1 MCPKSVCGPL
11 NPCEASHQPLDQTD
25 HESKLRIAPKCFFL
39 AWGWISDVV
48 VVGLGRATHGGVGQL
63 HQVVSCHPATSTCLL
78 CLNLMNFEQN
88 FLNSNNFLVQ
98 VELGQLKT

>member
-11 NPCEASHQPLDQTD
+11 NPCEASHQPLDQID
-25 HESKLRIAPKCFFL
+25 HESKLMIAPKCLFL

-48 VVGLGRATHGGVGQL
+48 VVGPHGGVDQL
-63 HQVVSCHPATSTCLL
+63 HLVVSCHPATSTCLY
-78 CLNLMNFEQN
+78 LNLMNFEQN
-88 FLNSNNFLVQ
+88 FLNSNDFHVQ